1 MTPFNSKVER
11 ILKIYNTLYADHLTY
26 AALWQEL
33 AEYIIPRKSD
43 MLWQSSPGEK
53 KTDKVFDSSAI
64 HSNELLAAAMQ
75 GTITNHATK
84 WFGLRMRN
92 DALNGIKAIKEWLE
106 DCSQRMFHAF
116 NQSNFH
122 SEVHESYLDLGAFG
136 TSGLFMEENPADNQK
151 FFPGFNFRAM
161 SLKEFCISE
170 GPDGR
175 VNAVYRR
182 FSMELYA
189 AFKEF
194 GEALIKDDPALAEK
208 LVTKPYERYEI
219 LHCVYPRDF
228 PDPRKGGKGLAWE
241 STHILLKRRRL
252 LRESGYHEFPFL
264 VPRWTKASGEIW
276 GRGPGNTA
284 LPDIKT
290 LNRAVELTLKALAKS
305 IDPPLGV
312 LDDGV
317 VGQTVDMRAG
327 GVNVIREK
335 GAIESLVTRGE
346 WDFANLE
353 IDTLKSAIVRVF
365 FADQL
370 QLQEGPQMTA
380 HEVSVRYELMQRL
393 LGPTLGRLEQ
403 ELLNPLIERAF
414 GMMLRADALLPPPSE
429 LTEAIGTGEE
439 IDIEYESPLA
449 LAQRAQELQ
458 GMERAL
464 TLLTPL
470 VEVKPDIVDNFDLD
484 EFARHA
490 SMLAGMPSKILN
502 DRKKIEKIRAGRV
515 KAQKDQKGMDEELQ
529 GSQVLK
535 NLAPVVKELNQPG
548 GANSGVASEAEGPA

>member
-1 MTPFNSKVER
+1 MTPLNSKVER
-11 ILKIYNTLYADHLTY
+11 ILKIYNTLYADHTTY
-26 AALWQEL
+26 ASLWQEL

-64 HSNELLAAAMQ
+64 HANELLAAAMQ

-106 DCSQRMFHAF
+106 DCSQRMFNAF

-122 SEVHESYLDLGAFG
+122 SEIHEGYLDLGAFG
-136 TSGLFMEENPADNQK
+136 TTGLFMDQNPSSNQK

-170 GPDGR
+170 GRDGR

-182 FSMELYA
+182 FSMELYT

-194 GEALIKDDPALAEK
+194 GKALIKDDPALAEK
-208 LVTKPYERYEI
+208 LVTKPYEKYEI

-228 PDPRKGGKGLAWE
+228 PDPRKGGRGLPWA
-241 STHILLKRRRL
+241 SMHILLKRRRL
-252 LRESGYHEFPFL
+252 IKESGYHEFPFL
-264 VPRWTKASGEIW
+264 VPRWTKASGETW

-327 GVNVIREK
+327 GTNVIREK
-335 GAIESLVTRGE
+335 GAIESLVVRGE

-353 IDTLKSAIVRVF
+353 IENLKGAIRRVF

-414 GMMLRADALLPPPSE
+414 GMMLRAGALLPPPGE
-429 LTEAIGTGEE
+429 LTEAIGQGEE

-458 GMERAL
+458 GIERAIS
-464 TLLTPL
+464 LLAPL
-470 VEVKPDIVDNFDLD
+470 AEAKPDIVDNFDLD
-484 EFARHA
+484 ELARHA
-490 SMLAGMPSKILN
+490 SMLAGMPSKLLT
-502 DRKKIEKIRAGRV
+502 DRKKREQIRAGRA
-515 KAQKDQKGMDEELQ
+515 KAQEAQQDAEAGLQ
-529 GSQVLK
+529 GSQTLK
-535 NLAPVVKELNQPG
+535 NLAPVLKELQQPG
-548 GANSGVASEAEGPA
+548 GANKGVASEAEGPA

>member
-1 MTPFNSKVER
+1 MNKVER
-11 ILKIYNTLYADHLTY
+11 ILKIYSSLTLDHT
-26 AALWQEL
+26 ANASLWQEL
-33 AEYIIPRKSD
+33 AEYILPRKSD
-43 MLWQSSPGEK
+43 MLGPTTPGAK
-53 KTDKVFDSSAI
+53 KTDKVFDSTAI
-64 HSNELLAAAMQ
+64 HGNELLAAAMQ

-92 DALNGIKAIKEWLE
+92 DELNGIKAIKEWLE

-136 TSGLFMEENPADNQK
+136 TAGLFMEERPSEGSK

-161 SLKEFCISE
+161 SLKEFCIAE
-170 GPDGR
+170 GRDGR
-175 VNAVYRR
+175 VNAVYRK
-182 FSMELYA
+182 FALDLYT
-189 AFKEF
+189 AFKMF
-194 GEALIKDDPALAEK
+194 GKKLLEGDPELVDK
-208 LVTKPYERYEI
+208 LLTKPYEKYEI
-219 LHCVYPRDF
+219 LQCVYPRDF
-228 PDPRKGGKGLAWE
+228 PDPRKGGKGMLWE
-241 STHILLKRRRL
+241 SVHILLKGRRIIK
-252 LRESGYHEFPFL
+252 EGGYEEFPFM
-264 VPRWTKASGEIW
+264 VPRWSKASGETW

-305 IDPPLGV
+305 IDPPIGV
-312 LDDGV
+312 LDDSV
-317 VGQTVDMRAG
+317 VGNTVDMTAG
-327 GVNVIREK
+327 GVNVIRDK
-335 GAIESLVTRGE
+335 NAIESLVTRGE

-353 IDTLKSAIVRVF
+353 IETLKGAIMRVF

-414 GMMLRADALLPPPSE
+414 GMMLRAGALLPPPGE
-429 LTEAIGTGEE
+429 LTEAIGQGEE

-458 GMERAL
+458 GIERAIS
-464 TLLTPL
+464 LLAPL
-470 VEVKPDIVDNFDLD
+470 AEIKPEIIDNFDFDKL
-484 EFARHA
+484 ARHT
-490 SMLAGMPSKILN
+490 SVLAGMPSKILN
-502 DRKKIEKIRAGRV
+502 DMKKIKELRDGRNRAREEQ
-515 KAQKDQKGMDEELQ
+515 KAMDDEQQ
-529 GSQVLK
+529 GSQTLK
-535 NLAPVVKELNQPG
+535 NLAPVMKELNQPG
-548 GANSGVASEAEGPA
+548 AANRGVASEAEGPT